1 MSFLGALTLV
11 SGVQG
16 GTEHPLSGSKGTLLI
31 VTMIV
36 VLGAICVAIG
46 LYLRRRLR
54 RQPPVEDEWRA
65 LAVMGE
71 LCPGGWQAQVTLY
84 GWGAPVPDDAPA
96 SRVPQVQLEWMEFEE
111 GTERLLVCRRV
122 WAPTIGKALQAMV
135 DDKRADLALGDIERA
150 LEDDVDGWWEE
161 SA

>member
-1 MSFLGALTLV
+1 MSFPGLVTLA

-16 GTEHPLSGSKGTLLI
+16 ETEQSLSSTQDTLLI
-31 VTMIV
+31 GAMIV
-36 VLGAICVAIG
+36 VLGAVCVAIG
-46 LYLRRRLR
+46 LYLRRRFR

-71 LCPGGWQAQVTLY
+71 LCPGGWQAQVTLF
-84 GWGAPVPDDAPA
+84 GWGAPVPEDAPA
-96 SRVPQVQLEWMEFEE
+96 SRVPQVQIEWMEFEE
-111 GTERLLVCRRV
+111 GTERMLISRRV

-135 DDKRADLALGDIERA
+135 DDKRADLALADIERA
-150 LEDDVDGWWEE
+150 LEDDLDGWWEE